1 MKNIICK
8 EINPDKILRDL
19 HVKLRKNGFDYSLVI
34 RNEKVAVYEQGYN
47 KNLKYYEVF
56 IVRIKPAIKFKGKDI
71 PQREIFPSDGDFGK
85 TAWSCRTMEEEF
97 KNLIELTKQNM
108 RK

>member
-1 MKNIICK
+1 MSKK
-8 EINPDKILRDL
+8 EYELSEILRPL
-19 HVKLRKNGFDYSLVI
+19 PKKLRKNGFDYSLVI
-34 RNEKVAVYEQGYN
+34 RNEKVAVYEQGYS

-85 TAWSCRTMEEEF
+85 TAWSCRTMEEAF